1 MITELATAIKTFYDS
16 SDGATLRAANTGG
29 LFWQQAPQ
37 AVATSSNKPY
47 TVYSFVSSS
56 IDESMGGQNDR
67 IERVDVQFS
76 IFSRKDDGGVEIADI
91 SDKLM
96 AWLDWNRFSITGS
109 FTIIASERNGI
120 GSIPVIDEIWQ
131 TSLFYTIW
139 VDW

>member
-1 MITELATAIKTFYDS
+1 MITELATAITTFYDS
-16 SDGATLRAANTGG
+16 SDGDTLRAANTGG
-29 LFWQQAPQ
+29 LYWQSAPQ
-37 AVATSSNKPY
+37 AAVEPY
-47 TVYSFVSSS
+47 TVFSFVSSS

-96 AWLDWNRFSITGS
+96 DWLDWNQFSIGGS
-109 FTIIASERNGI
+109 FSIIASERNGI
-120 GSIPVIDEIWQ
+120 GNIPVIDEIWQ